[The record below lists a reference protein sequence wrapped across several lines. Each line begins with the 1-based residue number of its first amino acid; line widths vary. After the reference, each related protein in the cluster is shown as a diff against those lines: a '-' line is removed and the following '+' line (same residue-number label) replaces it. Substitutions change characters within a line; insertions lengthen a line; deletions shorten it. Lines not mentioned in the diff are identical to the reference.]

1 MQQFKNI
8 LFFSDSALKQDDALL
23 RVGAL
28 AKRNN
33 ARLTILSVIKVL
45 PSELHLTMAGVELRD
60 FQKEIL
66 YDAQAQVDELANNLK
81 HIGVDVQA
89 KTAVGTAFVEV
100 IREVLREQHDLVVL
114 AAEGKR
120 SFITRLFGSTSM
132 HLMRKCPCP
141 VWVIMPGAG
150 ESYDRILAAV
160 DVSSDPWDETKQLIN
175 PLILRLAS
183 ALARVEKSDLHVV
196 QVWSVDQ
203 EGYLQ
208 IRGNMTDQ
216 ALNKLRRETKR
227 EYVEKLDSLLK
238 SVDLNGAGRLHT
250 HLIRGD
256 DPASSIIKLARR
268 EKIDLLV
275 TGTVCRTGLAG
286 FIIGNTAE
294 DVLSALNCSVLTVK
308 PEGFVSP
315 VTLEG

>member
-1 MQQFKNI
+1 MQRFKNI
-8 LFFSDSALKQDDALL
+8 LFFSNPALKQDDALR
-23 RVGAL
+23 RVSAL
-28 AKRNN
+28 AKQNN
-33 ARLTILSVIKVL
+33 ARLTILSVIKTL
-45 PSELHLTMAGVELRD
+45 PSELHVTMAGVELNEL
-60 FQKEIL
+60 QKDVVH
-66 YDAQAQVDELANNLK
+66 DAQVQVDELANDLK

-89 KTAVGTAFVEV
+89 MTVVGTAFVEV
-100 IREVLREQHDLVVL
+100 IREVLREHHDLVVL

-141 VWVIMPGAG
+141 VWVIKSGAG

-160 DVSSDPWDETKQLIN
+160 DVSSDPWDVTNQLIN
-175 PLILRLAS
+175 PLILQLAS
-183 ALARVEKSDLHVV
+183 LLARFEKSDLHVV

-203 EGYLQ
+203 EGYMQ

-216 ALNKLRRETKR
+216 ALNRLRRETKR
-227 EYVEKLDSLLK
+227 EYADKLDSLLK
-238 SVDLNGAGRLHT
+238 SVDLNGAGSLHT

-275 TGTVCRTGLAG
+275 MGTVCRTGLAG

-315 VTLEG
+315 VKL

>member
-1 MQQFKNI
+1 MQRFKNI
-8 LFFSDSALKQDDALL
+8 LFFSNSALQQDDAI
-23 RVGAL
+23 RRAGAL
-28 AKRNN
+28 AKQNN
-33 ARLTILSVIKVL
+33 ARLTILSVIKKL
-45 PSELHLTMAGVELRD
+45 PNELHVAMAGTEFKELQQQVVHDNQTQVEELANVLIH
-60 FQKEIL
+60 EGV
-66 YDAQAQVDELANNLK
+66 DAQAKAV
-81 HIGVDVQA
+81 
-89 KTAVGTAFVEV
+89 VGTAFVEV

-120 SFITRLFGSTSM
+120 SFITRLFGNTSM

-141 VWVIMPGAG
+141 VWVIKPGAG

-160 DVSSDPWDETKQLIN
+160 DVSSDPWDEAKQLIN
-175 PLILRLAS
+175 PLILQLAS
-183 ALARVEKSDLHVV
+183 SLARIEKSDLHVI

-216 ALNKLRRETKR
+216 ALSKLRKETKH
-227 EYVEKLDSLLK
+227 EYAQKLDSLLNRL
-238 SVDLNGAGRLHT
+238 DLDGAGRLHT

-256 DPASSIIKLARR
+256 DPAVGIINLARR

-275 TGTVCRTGLAG
+275 MGTVCRTGLAG

-294 DVLSALNCSVLTVK
+294 EVLSALNCSVLTVK

-315 VTLEG
+315 VNLDM